1 MATKQKVTK
10 RNRYNTTVTPGT
22 KTQGESLTIPGE
34 VLTIQE
40 IFQRAAVTGDIQA
53 VTDDMFYDT
62 PLDKIT
68 HLHRQGLDITD
79 IYQHRQLLT
88 QIESELEAQAAYQA
102 QAERDAKQLANDAS
116 NGQAESTPEA
126 S

>member
-1 MATKQKVTK
+1 MATKKKVIK
-10 RNRYNTTVTPGT
+10 RNRYNTTPTPGET
-22 KTQGESLTIPGE
+22 AQGESMTIPGE

-53 VTDDMFYDT
+53 VTDDMYYDT

-79 IYQHRQLLT
+79 IYEHKRLLT
-88 QIESELEAQAAYQA
+88 EIESELEAQAAYQA
-102 QAERDAKQLANDAS
+102 KAERDAKQLADDAS
-116 NGQAESTPEA
+116 KGQAESTPEA